1 MYLLQIMF
9 PYLRTGSRSAGT
21 GQSSPPRRGFPTPP
35 AASTS
40 SGFPRPPAAAGSSR
54 LATGFRP
61 PGLAAVRPSSGYVP
75 TAAAGVSKSEC
86 LELSSSSRSVTTPR
100 AAAPEPGGSTE
111 GWGSVRPL
119 VSGASEAPTS
129 ERGQQKK
136 TEKKVQPKKTEK
148 KVQQKKTEK
157 KVQQKETRKIEVT
170 APSQGDKLAGPSPAQ
185 VVKSTSQIPDYLENS
200 IRKSSKSCYDVYWKK
215 YLKFCE
221 EGSLNI
227 HAAHAIAGFLIFL
240 AEESNGVSAS
250 MSARSGLKF
259 HLKLIKPFARCAADS
274 YYVSRIM
281 KTIYIKFRR
290 PVKKAK
296 TLASKD
302 IEAAVSK
309 LMESGSFKDLRT
321 GVFLLLQFCAFARFE
336 EIAQLRVEDVTF
348 LVSGDMELH
357 FLKAKNYDVADGQKC
372 LIGKN
377 PLGMNPVTI
386 VESYM
391 EKLNG
396 SQFLFPSFRPG
407 KEGALVFL
415 GKPVSYKNQLDLFR
429 KSLDNIG
436 LKGDDFSLHS
446 PRTGAV
452 SECVNTGA
460 VQRENIARHVRWKN
474 GNVQMVDYYNQM
486 SIEKRLEPSKA
497 LKLYKYDYANFINE

>member
-1 MYLLQIMF
+1 MF

-54 LATGFRP
+54 LGQW
-61 PGLAAVRPSSGYVP
+61 PSSGYFP
-75 TAAAGVSKSEC
+75 AAAAGVSKLEC

-119 VSGASEAPTS
+119 VSGASAAPTS
-129 ERGQQKK
+129 ERGQQ
-136 TEKKVQPKKTEK
+136 KKTEK

-170 APSQGDKLAGPSPAQ
+170 APSQGDNLAGPSPAQ
-185 VVKSTSQIPDYLENS
+185 VGKSTSQIPDYLENS

-377 PLGMNPVTI
+377 PSGMNPVTI
-386 VESYM
+386 LESYI

>member
-54 LATGFRP
+54 LGQW
-61 PGLAAVRPSSGYVP
+61 PSSGYFP
-75 TAAAGVSKSEC
+75 AAAAGVSKLEC

-119 VSGASEAPTS
+119 VSGASAAPTS

-136 TEKKVQPKKTEK
+136 TEKKVQQKKTEK
-148 KVQQKKTEK
+148 NVQQKKTEK

-170 APSQGDKLAGPSPAQ
+170 APSQGDNLAGPSPAQ